1 MTFTILLKP
10 YVWKKS
16 SSLVKCKM
24 LFANETAGFLDF
36 NYLKNYWRYKV
47 DFLYAGTYLL
57 KLQINNVILGGH
69 DQLCP
74 FMHKEGI
81 KALKSQKLRK
91 V

>member
-1 MTFTILLKP
+1 MYT
-10 YVWKKS
+10 
-16 SSLVKCKM
+16 
-24 LFANETAGFLDF
+24 
-36 NYLKNYWRYKV
+36 V

-74 FMHKEGI
+74 FMPKEGI